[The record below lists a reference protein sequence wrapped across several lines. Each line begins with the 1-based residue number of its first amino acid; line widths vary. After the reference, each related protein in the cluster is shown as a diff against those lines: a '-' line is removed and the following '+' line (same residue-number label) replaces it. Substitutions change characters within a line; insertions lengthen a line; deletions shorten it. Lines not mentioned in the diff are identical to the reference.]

1 MHFYNSITL
10 LGEFYHRL
18 YKKQQPVLV
27 IGRSLLEILTKEL
40 RNETKKCTND
50 PIHVFDVQFARLL
63 LTQVSFFYCDLS
75 IFLDVY
81 SNNILIFFLFR
92 YLRSL

>member
-63 LTQVSFFYCDLS
+63 LTQVSFF
-75 IFLDVY
+75 IVA
-81 SNNILIFFLFR
+81 FR
-92 YLRSL
+92 FSFICRF